1 MLPLG
6 CLGGVGTLDLCEN
19 RCVLFLRAISGSR
32 SFLVMN
38 LGSSNTE
45 ILFLLA
51 LRRESSIGDVRDPNV
66 YHPLVGKV
74 PVLEGAEEVAV
85 WLCASVLRLDFDE
98 DSPIENAE
106 RLALDNRLNIYE
118 SQLKLGLR
126 EHVSAEADVLLCK
139 INVAYSLD

>member
-1 MLPLG
+1 
-6 CLGGVGTLDLCEN
+6 
-19 RCVLFLRAISGSR
+19 
-32 SFLVMN
+32 MN